1 LFIYAPVARA
11 ISIMW
16 EFCDAAVLFCLHERK
31 TTSDKFLMI
40 RIEVSYRLRIVEF
53 RTAFQE
59 SLMNGGY
66 GYA

>member
-1 LFIYAPVARA
+1 
-11 ISIMW
+11 MW